1 MRVKLSLIVGGHT
14 TQICTP
20 HRNPG
25 ITRETFFKKI
35 FTTRS
40 QKPFFD
46 PHWRPE
52 TAWSDCLIH
61 HHGIRLRKTVL
72 TPTRIDMNIS
82 IECVIK
88 PSTLS
93 NCTKMSNRRLEEFTC
108 AIIFTLQIS
117 SKIIRWCILAQ
128 TNSAW
133 LVNVVIW
140 VAITSDSLNFP
151 LFTVFLCYRGWP
163 SITTA
168 VHPKISRNCSQ
179 TILDWPISLTWH
191 AVGLALPT
199 ETDTAEHVCI
209 GSVPVRLPGQID
221 WSDEAELALVLINTA
236 NVYYRKAAFRPF

>member
-1 MRVKLSLIVGGHT
+1 MRVKLSLIVEGHT

-25 ITRETFFKKI
+25 ITREKI
-35 FTTRS
+35 FRENLHY
-40 QKPFFD
+40 KNERPFFD
-46 PHWRPE
+46 PHWRPQ
-52 TAWSDCLIH
+52 TACLDCLIH

-82 IECVIK
+82 IGCVIK

-93 NCTKMSNRRLEEFTC
+93 NCTMRSNQQLEEFTC

-133 LVNVVIW
+133 LVDVVIW
-140 VAITSDSLNFP
+140 VAITSDSLNSP
-151 LFTVFLCYRGWP
+151 LFTVFLRHRGRP

-168 VHPKISRNCSQ
+168 VHPKISNNSSQ
-179 TILDWPISLTWH
+179 QSLDLPISLSWH

-199 ETDTAEHVCI
+199 ETDTAGHVCI
-209 GSVPVRLPGQID
+209 GSVPVRLLARTDD
-221 WSDEAELALVLINTA
+221 WSV
-236 NVYYRKAAFRPF
+236 